1 MLMYTQKKM
10 NKKQQDIYI
19 KDGVH
24 FNVYLVFIE
33 SKNSNKRYITI
44 GIIYKIVYN
53 INVGGCNGFDDFL
66 KVQIASSGWLL
77 WPLKKSRF

>member
-1 MLMYTQKKM
+1 MK
-10 NKKQQDIYI
+10 NQQDIYI
-19 KDGVH
+19 KGEVH
-24 FNVYLVFIE
+24 FNVHFVFYE
-33 SKNSNKRYITI
+33 NYHKKHITI

-53 INVGGCNGFDDFL
+53 INVWGCNGFDDFL